1 MITTAPD
8 AAAAAAVDL
17 NSLVSGGAGTV
28 IIGLLYF
35 AIKLI
40 LDRTIPSRSDQRAS
54 TSLLIEGL
62 NNMVKILQEEKE
74 SDARRLQTKQERI
87 ESLETASDK
96 DYEKIKELRAEISEL
111 RERLATK
118 DRHIQTL
125 VSELRRFGS
134 IVTGVELP
142 DLTITSP
149 NPEINEER
157 RRRASTGPIK
167 TVV

>member
-1 MITTAPD
+1 VIHVFAEQ
-8 AAAAAAVDL
+8 AASAGFSL
-17 NSLVSGGAGTV
+17 NSLVSGGAGATV
-28 IIGLLYF
+28 IGLVYF
-35 AIKLI
+35 VIKLI

-74 SDARRLQTKQERI
+74 SDAKRLIAKQDRI

-96 DYEKIKELRAEISEL
+96 DYEKIKELRQEIAEL

-118 DRHIQTL
+118 DRHIATL

-134 IVTGVELP
+134 IVTGVDLP
-142 DLTITSP
+142 DLTIAR
-149 NPEINEER
+149 NP
-157 RRRASTGPIK
+157 STGQIE
-167 TVV
+167 VVPHA